1 MKSVGIHL
9 ILEAAFVI
17 GSSDLDQKIKIKS
30 IKQVVKGLNS
40 LVEEEDSNELAPLQN
55 LAGVIY

>member
-9 ILEAAFVI
+9 KLEAAFVI
-17 GSSDLDQKIKIKS
+17 GSSSLDHKIKIKS

-40 LVEEEDSNELAPLQN
+40 LVEEDYSNGLAPLQN